1 MKKEFAGKGGR
12 KPQLDIPIELIDLDP
27 LNPRIVSYTN
37 GNKELSQIDLTSI
50 LYEYFDT
57 QTVAMSLVAN
67 GYFEEEPIIV
77 VPNSLP
83 EGFSFEAYPVPDSLA
98 AEIKK

>member
-1 MKKEFAGKGGR
+1 MNKEFAGKGRR
-12 KPQLDIPIELIDLDP
+12 KPQLDIPVELIDLDP

-57 QTVAMSLVAN
+57 QTVAMSLAAN
-67 GYFEEEPIIV
+67 GYFDEEPIIV

-83 EGFSFEAYPVPDSLA
+83 EEFFFEAYSDPDTL
-98 AEIKK
+98 